1 MIAPF
6 IKGILL
12 GIMLAISVGPI
23 IFSIIKQSIN
33 NGHKG
38 GFTFVAGV
46 SASDITLVLISQL
59 FTELFRYLLEYKK
72 TIGIGGSILL
82 IGIGIY
88 VLFFKK
94 VSINEEG
101 KQEIKMTGRDYIKT
115 FLSGYF
121 MNTLNP
127 GVIGFWL
134 VIATSVVGLSF
145 TYRLIMFST
154 CLAFVLS
161 TDIAKVLLAGSIRQ
175 KLTPHNIHILNK
187 ISGLILM
194 GFGLALIWG
203 TLEFG
208 DKLH

>member
-1 MIAPF
+1 
-6 IKGILL
+6 
-12 GIMLAISVGPI
+12 MLAISVGPI

>member
-1 MIAPF
+1 MYAAF

-12 GIMLAISVGPI
+12 GLMLSISVGPI

-46 SASDITLVLISQL
+46 SASDITLVLISQI
-59 FTELFRYLLEYKK
+59 FTELFRALLDYKK
-72 TIGIGGSILL
+72 PIGIGGSLL
-82 IGIGIY
+82 LMIIGIY

-94 VSINEEG
+94 VTLNEEG
-101 KQEIKMTGRDYIKT
+101 KQDLRMRKRDYAKT
-115 FLSGYF
+115 FFSGYF
-121 MNTLNP
+121 MNILNP

-134 VIATSVVGLSF
+134 VIATSVVDFSL
-145 TYRLIMFST
+145 TYRLIMFGT
-154 CLAFVLS
+154 CLAFVLGS
-161 TDIAKVLLAGSIRQ
+161 DIAKVLLAGSIRK
-175 KLTPHNIHILNK
+175 KLTAGNIHIINK
-187 ISGLILM
+187 ISGLILI

-203 TLEFG
+203 TMEFG